1 MTGPSADLDGIIQ
14 LTKSY
19 LSEQPEATGE
29 DILVNLLKT
38 RDLAS
43 STREARMDQ
52 CRHCG
57 RPVVLEGD
65 RWMHLL
71 PDKVGTSRR
80 GCHAASWDWREGK
93 EGGWDESLAPHMVA
107 TAISY

>member
-1 MTGPSADLDGIIQ
+1 MTGPIADLDGIIQ

-19 LSEQPEATGE
+19 LSEKPEATGE

-38 RDLAS
+38 RDFAS
-43 STREARMDQ
+43 SMRQARMDE
-52 CRHCG
+52 CGHCA

-71 PDKVGTSRR
+71 PDKVGISTR

-93 EGGWDESLAPHMVA
+93 EGGWDESLAPDMVA
-107 TAISY
+107 TPISS

>member
-1 MTGPSADLDGIIQ
+1 MTGPDADLDGIIQ

-19 LSEQPEATGE
+19 LRQKPEATGE
-29 DILVNLLKT
+29 DILVNLLRT
-38 RDLAS
+38 RDLATS
-43 STREARMDQ
+43 MPQVGMDE

-71 PDKVGTSRR
+71 PDKVGISKR
-80 GCHAASWDWREGK
+80 GCHGASWDWREGK
-93 EGGWDESLAPHMVA
+93 EGGWDESLDPDMVA
-107 TAISY
+107 IAISS